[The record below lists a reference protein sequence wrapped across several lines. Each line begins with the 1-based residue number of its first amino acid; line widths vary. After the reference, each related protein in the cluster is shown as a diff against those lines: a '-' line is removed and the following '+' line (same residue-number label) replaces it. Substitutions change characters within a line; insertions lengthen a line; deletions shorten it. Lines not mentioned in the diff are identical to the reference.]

1 MAQSFHVAVP
11 RISRRWLLV
20 GAGAAALV
28 GIPAL
33 PRPVGAV
40 ADLPADALR
49 DRVLAAS
56 AGPYVGYAQSSG
68 RLGLPQLPQLESAV
82 ALVTGETRIRAFVA
96 SPERFRVDELLPV
109 GERSTY
115 RVDGAEFGWD
125 FDADQ
130 LTAISGTAP
139 LRLPRA
145 ADLLPPEL
153 ARRLLRLAPG
163 DPVSTLPARRVAGR
177 TATGLRL
184 TPADPDTTVG
194 RVDVWAEAETGLPLR
209 VEVAPRDGV
218 PLLTTAF
225 TEVDTRTPADDV
237 VLPQL
242 PAGAGFVRADAG
254 EIAGA
259 LRRLDAPP
267 APDRLTGRE
276 RVPLTGTP
284 GSELPGVGLYG
295 TGLAGFA
302 LIPLSREIAD
312 RAVDGAVLAGGTGVE
327 VGRGRAV
334 RLATPLLSL
343 AVLARGR
350 RGTLLIGPVAADR
363 LEQALRELPD
373 RRRP

>member
-1 MAQSFHVAVP
+1 MAVP

-28 GIPAL
+28 GVPAL

-40 ADLPADALR
+40 ENLPADALR
-49 DRVLAAS
+49 ERILAAS
-56 AGPYVGYAQSSG
+56 TGPYVGHAESSG

-82 ALVTGETRIRAFVA
+82 ALVTGGTRIRAFVA

-115 RVDGAEFGWD
+115 RLDGGEFTWD

-130 LTAISGTAP
+130 LTAITGTAP

-153 ARRLLRLAPG
+153 ARRLLGLAPG

-177 TATGLRL
+177 TAAGLRL

-194 RVDVWAEAETGLPLR
+194 QVDVWADAGTGLPLR
-209 VEVAPRDGV
+209 VEVAPRSS
-218 PLLTTAF
+218 PATALLTTAF
-225 TEVDTRTPADDV
+225 TEVDTRTPTEDDL
-237 VLPQL
+237 LPQL

-259 LRRLDAPP
+259 LRQLDAPP
-267 APDRLTGRE
+267 PPDRITGRD

-302 LIPLSREIAD
+302 LIPVSREIAD
-312 RAVDGAVLAGGTGVE
+312 RAVDGAALAGGTGIAVD
-327 VGRGRAV
+327 RGRAV
-334 RLATPLLSL
+334 RLGTPLLSL

-350 RGTLLIGPVAADR
+350 RGTLLVGTVPADL
-363 LEQALRELPD
+363 LEQALLELPS

>member
-1 MAQSFHVAVP
+1 MAVP
-11 RISRRWLLV
+11 RFSRRWLLV

-28 GIPAL
+28 GLPAL
-33 PRPVGAV
+33 PRPVGV
-40 ADLPADALR
+40 VEDLPADALR

-56 AGPYVGYAQSSG
+56 IGPYVGYAESSG
-68 RLGLPQLPQLESAV
+68 RLGLPRLPQLESAV

-115 RVDGAEFGWD
+115 RVDGAEFGSNVFTWD

-163 DPVSTLPARRVAGR
+163 DPVATLPARRVAGR
-177 TATGLRL
+177 TAAGLRL

-194 RVDVWAEAETGLPLR
+194 QVDVWADAGTGLPLR
-209 VEVAPRDGV
+209 VEVAPRGGE

-225 TEVDTRTPADDV
+225 TEVDPRAPAEDDL
-237 VLPQL
+237 LPQL
-242 PAGAGFVRADAG
+242 PTGAGFVRADAG

-259 LRRLDAPP
+259 LRQLDAPP
-267 APDRLTGRE
+267 PPDRLTGRD

-295 TGLAGFA
+295 TGIAGFA
-302 LIPLSREIAD
+302 LIPVSREIAD
-312 RAVDGAVLAGGTGVE
+312 RAVDGAALAGGTGIAVD
-327 VGRGRAV
+327 RGRAV
-334 RLATPLLSL
+334 RLSSPLLSL

-350 RGTLLIGPVAADR
+350 RGTLLIGTVAADL
-363 LEQALRELPD
+363 LEQALLELPD